1 MKFNL
6 LSTIMRNK
14 IIFLVLITF
23 SVVFNSFS
31 QETTMHPKTIQFST
45 EVFKDCMQ
53 YTQQQYLME
62 YSKQIS
68 QVSIIELPENKRQ
81 SLPFLSQVPLKN
93 KCNSQLVRDEL
104 NFDNQNFNPLKYFF
118 NFYSENDQYIQV
130 DNTSYVI
137 LISRK

>member
-6 LSTIMRNK
+6 LTTIMPNK
-14 IIFLVLITF
+14 IIYLFFFTL
-23 SVVFNSFS
+23 SVAFNSFS
-31 QETTMHPKTIQFST
+31 QEFELHPKTVQFST

-68 QVSIIELPENKRQ
+68 QVSIIELPEYKRQ
-81 SLPFLSQVPLKN
+81 GLPFLSQVPLKN

-118 NFYSENDQYIQV
+118 NFSVDNDQYIQV

-137 LISRK
+137 LISHR

>member
-1 MKFNL
+1 
-6 LSTIMRNK
+6 
-14 IIFLVLITF
+14 
-23 SVVFNSFS
+23 
-31 QETTMHPKTIQFST
+31 MHPKTLQFST

-81 SLPFLSQVPLKN
+81 ALPFLSQVPLKN
-93 KCNSQLVRDEL
+93 KCNSQLIRDEL
-104 NFDNQNFNPLKYFF
+104 NFDIQNFNPLKYFF

-137 LISRK
+137 LISHP

>member
-1 MKFNL
+1 MKKLL
-6 LSTIMRNK
+6 LSLF
-14 IIFLVLITF
+14 FLIYI
-23 SVVFNSFS
+23 SVISNSFS
-31 QETTMHPKTIQFST
+31 QEIEMHPKTLQFST

>member
-1 MKFNL
+1 
-6 LSTIMRNK
+6 MRNK

-45 EVFKDCMQ
+45 EVFKGCMQ

>member
-1 MKFNL
+1 MKKLL
-6 LSTIMRNK
+6 LSLF
-14 IIFLVLITF
+14 FLIYI
-23 SVVFNSFS
+23 SVISNSFS
-31 QETTMHPKTIQFST
+31 QEIEMHPKTLQFST

-68 QVSIIELPENKRQ
+68 QVSIIELPEYKRVG
-81 SLPFLSQVPLKN
+81 LPFLSQFPLKN

-104 NFDNQNFNPLKYFF
+104 NFDIQNFNPLKYFF
-118 NFYSENDQYIQV
+118 NFSGENDQYIQV

-137 LISRK
+137 LISHP

>member
-1 MKFNL
+1 
-6 LSTIMRNK
+6 MRNK